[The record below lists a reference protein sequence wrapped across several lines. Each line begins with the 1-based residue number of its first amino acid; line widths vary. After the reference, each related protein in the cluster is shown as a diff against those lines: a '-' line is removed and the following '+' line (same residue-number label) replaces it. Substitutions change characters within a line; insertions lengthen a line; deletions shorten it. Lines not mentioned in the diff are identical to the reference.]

1 VPYDSHALDVTDEA
15 AVRRIITTERPEL
28 VIHCAAWTDTAG
40 CERDP
45 ERAMLVNG
53 TAAGYVAQACAATSS
68 AMVFVST
75 NEVFEGKTKTAYKE
89 GDRVNPINEYGRSKL
104 AGEEAVRAALDARYI
119 VRTSWVYGPGRASFP
134 EKILERA
141 RVDGSVRLV
150 TDETAAPTWTHDLA
164 IAIGRLIHTL
174 AHGTYHLS
182 NAGACSRKA
191 WGEEVLR
198 LAGLDVPIEET
209 TQAEF
214 DLPYRKPVVSTLANK
229 RAASYGITLRPW
241 QDALQDHMRITGAL
255 ASAGTQA

>member
-1 VPYDSHALDVTDEA
+1 MNRV
-15 AVRRIITTERPEL
+15 IQTERPEL

-53 TAAGYVAQACAATSS
+53 TGAGYVARACGATSS
-68 AMVFVST
+68 GMVYIST

-89 GDRVNPINEYGRSKL
+89 GDRVNPINAYGRSKL
-104 AGEEAVRAALDARYI
+104 AGEDAVRAALDARYI
-119 VRTSWVYGPGRASFP
+119 VRASWLYGPGRVSFP
-134 EKILERA
+134 EKVLENA
-141 RVDGSVRLV
+141 RKDGKVRLV

-164 IAIGRLIHTL
+164 TAIGRLIHTL

-182 NAGACSRKA
+182 NAGACSRKT

-198 LAGLDVPIEET
+198 LAGLDVPIEEV
-209 TQAEF
+209 TQADF
-214 DLPYRKPVVSTLANK
+214 DAPYRKPVVSTLANK

-241 QDALQDHMRITGAL
+241 QEALYEHMRITGAL
-255 ASAGTQA
+255 APQGTQA